1 MILTDIK
8 KNIRKIR
15 TFDKI
20 TNFRLLN
27 RVIITFSM
35 FILIPIIID
44 LKGEYLA
51 PWVIS
56 SLMIGEVLS
65 AKYQGYFVEKF
76 SLSDLYKLG
85 MGVHSVLVVIMFV
98 YFYDKMFFVVSLSV
112 LAILE
117 IVVFGAF
124 SIKLDVFQMNN
135 FSDTV
140 QDFKIVRNSVVAD
153 ATVLGLGVSA
163 LLSYYSV
170 NIAVLVSLVCQS
182 LFSGYFLYNWNYIS
196 NIIEKDKLIE

>member
-1 MILTDIK
+1 
-8 KNIRKIR
+8 
-15 TFDKI
+15 
-20 TNFRLLN
+20 
-27 RVIITFSM
+27 M